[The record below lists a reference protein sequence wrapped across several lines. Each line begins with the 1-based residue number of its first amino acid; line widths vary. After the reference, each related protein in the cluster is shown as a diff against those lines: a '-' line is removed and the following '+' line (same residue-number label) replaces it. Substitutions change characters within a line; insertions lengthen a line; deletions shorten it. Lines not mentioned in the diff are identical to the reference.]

1 MKLGIYRITESTGV
15 IDDYVLYMLQQ
26 MRQAF
31 DTTIVCTT
39 KGTSKAA
46 IERLSENAEHV
57 VKYDDKNLK
66 ACSFLGVLGIETLR
80 KFDSI
85 TIWDD
90 TLMGPFFPIDEMFQT
105 MECQNFDFWG
115 LFRNYARYL
124 QDGRMAKGQLF
135 PHFIVLNKKVINSEA
150 LEKFIVYNVN
160 SSKLLEE
167 LILHLE
173 YAGFQWDTYA
183 DTTAYKGSIPSEN
196 VDISVSYAYDL
207 LKQQRCPFVSREALR
222 NTYFLPG
229 GDEIPYRTLQFIKNK
244 TDYDIKYIWQH
255 LLRTTNILDLK
266 KALHLEYVL
275 PTDCRISGNNPLKH
289 KKAAVI
295 AHVYYK
301 DLMDECFDFFEEIP
315 EEIDI
320 FIYSANEETRNVAKC
335 EVVARKLKNC
345 KIIAKNN
352 RGRDFSALL
361 VAAKDVIREYDYICF
376 IHDKKSHG
384 GSSNASGKT
393 WMYEMWDC
401 LLKSKNYIYNIIDTM
416 EADSSLGLLV
426 PPEPFH
432 SEAIGGIGW
441 TWAKNFDATVEL
453 AKELGVKANF
463 DADKSPITLGTAFW
477 CKREALAALFEHDF
491 SYEDFPDEPMPI
503 DGTVCHAL
511 ERILG
516 YVAQHEGYYTA
527 YIMDSELAALR
538 GTKLSTY
545 MTDAMTI
552 LRDENIWDRK
562 DSGVIFDTNK
572 HIRQYGDIKELIQF
586 CIKYSK
592 IYIYGAGVY
601 GKKCCETLQLLGV
614 LFQALIITKKA
625 ENADEVLGVPIIDL
639 KEFETRKGKV
649 GVIVALKRRYRD
661 EVVPV
666 LIEKG
671 YNNITFFPN

>member
-1 MKLGIYRITESTGV
+1 M
-15 IDDYVLYMLQQ
+15 
-26 MRQAF
+26 
-31 DTTIVCTT
+31 
-39 KGTSKAA
+39 
-46 IERLSENAEHV
+46 
-57 VKYDDKNLK
+57 
-66 ACSFLGVLGIETLR
+66 
-80 KFDSI
+80 
-85 TIWDD
+85 
-90 TLMGPFFPIDEMFQT
+90 
-105 MECQNFDFWG
+105 
-115 LFRNYARYL
+115 
-124 QDGRMAKGQLF
+124 
-135 PHFIVLNKKVINSEA
+135 
-150 LEKFIVYNVN
+150 
-160 SSKLLEE
+160 
-167 LILHLE
+167 
-173 YAGFQWDTYA
+173 
-183 DTTAYKGSIPSEN
+183 
-196 VDISVSYAYDL
+196 
-207 LKQQRCPFVSREALR
+207 
-222 NTYFLPG
+222 
-229 GDEIPYRTLQFIKNK
+229 
-244 TDYDIKYIWQH
+244 
-255 LLRTTNILDLK
+255 
-266 KALHLEYVL
+266 
-275 PTDCRISGNNPLKH
+275 
-289 KKAAVI
+289 
-295 AHVYYK
+295 
-301 DLMDECFDFFEEIP
+301 
-315 EEIDI
+315 
-320 FIYSANEETRNVAKC
+320 
-335 EVVARKLKNC
+335 
-345 KIIAKNN
+345 
-352 RGRDFSALL
+352 
-361 VAAKDVIREYDYICF
+361 
-376 IHDKKSHG
+376 
-384 GSSNASGKT
+384 
-393 WMYEMWDC
+393 
-401 LLKSKNYIYNIIDTM
+401 
-416 EADSSLGLLV
+416 
-426 PPEPFH
+426 
-432 SEAIGGIGW
+432 
-441 TWAKNFDATVEL
+441 
-453 AKELGVKANF
+453 GVKANF

-614 LFQALIITKKA
+614 PVQAFIVTKKA